1 MSAGPLRVVVV
12 APHAAMASELRARFI
27 EEVGFEVVT
36 VLASY
41 PGAERLRLTLAH
53 FQPDCLYLQCDDL
66 PASMKLLQTLQQMEF
81 RGPVVACAM
90 RHQPDAVIDLLRGG
104 AFDYLHLPFDEFSFR
119 EVAQRVGSRCPR
131 NSESF
136 LQCGARVVGFTSSK
150 PGSGATTLAT
160 QAAFALRRITGRRVL
175 SIDLN
180 LLSGTTSGWA
190 EAVVHPFDVV
200 DAVAA
205 LPAGSRCFREAI
217 QFNGISMLPA
227 PAIPETVSVPD
238 EALRSL
244 LSMARQCFDWVV
256 VDLPCTAAPETLAAA
271 ALMDDVVVVT
281 TPELAGLNTLQ
292 RNRDLLYAA
301 GVEPASLHIALN
313 RTSKRDPLQPDAIST
328 ALKMH
333 LSWILPNDYFSLQA
347 AGQLGL
353 TGESALALAVRKMAT
368 DFCGTPKMHGVE
380 ADGVAGEVSLAA
392 AG

>member
-1 MSAGPLRVVVV
+1 MSATPLRVVVI

-36 VLASY
+36 VLGSY
-41 PGAERLRLTLAH
+41 PGAERLRLTLDH
-53 FQPDCLYLQCDDL
+53 FQADSLYMQCDDL
-66 PASMKLLQTLQQMEF
+66 PASMALLQRLQGIEF

-90 RHQPDAVIDLLRGG
+90 RHQPDAVIDLLRSG
-104 AFDYLHLPFDEFSFR
+104 AFDYLHMPLDEFSFR
-119 EVAQRVGSRCPR
+119 EVAARVESRCPR

-136 LQCGARVVGFTSSK
+136 LQSGARVVGFTSSK

-160 QAAFALRRITGRRVL
+160 QAAFALRRGSGRRVL

-180 LLSGTTSGWA
+180 VLSGTTSGWA
-190 EAVVHPFDVV
+190 ESMVHPFDVV

-205 LPAGSRCFREAI
+205 LPAGRRCFREVI
-217 QFNGISMLPA
+217 QFNGVSMLPA
-227 PAIPETVSVPD
+227 PAIPEADSVPVD
-238 EALRSL
+238 ALRSL
-244 LSMARQCFDWVV
+244 LEMARQCFDWVV
-256 VDLPCTAAPETLAAA
+256 VDLPCAASPETLGAA

-281 TPELAGLNTLQ
+281 TPELASLNTLQ
-292 RNRDLLYAA
+292 RNTQLLYGA
-301 GVEPASLHIALN
+301 GVEPASLHVALN
-313 RTSKRDPLQPDAIST
+313 RTSKRDPLQPEAISA

-333 LSWILPNDYFSLQA
+333 LSWVLPNDYFSLQA

-368 DFCGTPKMHGVE
+368 DFCGTPKVQGMAG
-380 ADGVAGEVSLAA
+380 DGLAGEVSLAV